1 LQPTLAEDFAA
12 HDTGGHCPT
21 FLGYIF
27 KYSLPIL
34 LPILALSG
42 RIFL

>member
-1 LQPTLAEDFAA
+1 MVKAIA
-12 HDTGGHCPT
+12 HDAGVHCPT

-34 LPILALSG
+34 LPILAVSG
-42 RIFL
+42 WLFL

>member
-1 LQPTLAEDFAA
+1 MVKAIAEKAKVS
-12 HDTGGHCPT
+12 TPS

-34 LPILALSG
+34 VPILVVVGFFVLRG
-42 RIFL
+42 TH